1 MLLGLSGQQKDMEV
15 GYDAVNGSDG
25 GDGGVQ
31 HGALLARLA
40 EAMWEGD
47 SEATAAA
54 RAAVID
60 AAGADVMVDAVAVSA
75 NFHMMTRVADGT
87 GTPLDPGTY
96 DMTRSVRD
104 ACGLNDF
111 VTRRDPQG
119 ERQGASGSSHRT

>member
-1 MLLGLSGQQKDMEV
+1 MDVSYE
-15 GYDAVNGSDG
+15 AVNGSDA
-25 GDGGVQ
+25 GDGGVP

-47 SEATAAA
+47 REATAAA
-54 RAAVID
+54 RAAVVD

-96 DMTRSVRD
+96 DMSAPVRE
-104 ACGLNDF
+104 ACELNGF
-111 VTRRDPQG
+111 VSRRDPQG
-119 ERQGASGSSHRT
+119 DRQTAQGASN

>member
-1 MLLGLSGQQKDMEV
+1 MEV
-15 GYDAVNGSDG
+15 DYDTVNGSDG
-25 GDGGVQ
+25 GDGGVP

-47 SEATAAA
+47 REATAAA
-54 RAAVID
+54 RAAVVD

-96 DMTRSVRD
+96 DMSAPVRE
-104 ACGLNDF
+104 ACDLNGF
-111 VTRRDPQG
+111 VSRRDPQG
-119 ERQGASGSSHRT
+119 DRQGAQGASN